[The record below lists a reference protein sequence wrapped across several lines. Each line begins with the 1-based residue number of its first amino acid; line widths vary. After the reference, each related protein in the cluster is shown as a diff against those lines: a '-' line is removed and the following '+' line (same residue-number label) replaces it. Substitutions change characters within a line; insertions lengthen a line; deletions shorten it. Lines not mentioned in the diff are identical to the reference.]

1 MWSVRAAILECGAS
15 HLAFALLSRSGQQR
29 PRCEQFA
36 WQPLPSEPGREE
48 EWLDHVSNALPA
60 LLRSVKHRGPITV
73 VLPGHLVLTKL
84 IKTPRVDAAKRE
96 KIIRFEAQQNIPY
109 ALADVVWG
117 HAVCGETA
125 LDLDVMLCA
134 AKREPVE
141 ALCAAIERAGLVPRA
156 LVPPAPALDAA
167 GRFGITPNAS
177 VLLIDLGARST
188 TFVLQEPARYHART
202 LASGGHAV
210 TQQLTSSQDCEFA
223 DAEALKISP
232 RHRDLVRPATEAFAT
247 RLAQEITRSALHFRR
262 QSGAANP
269 SRVALTGGGARL
281 EGVVEILHARLNV
294 PVACFDALGQFEID
308 KQAAEA
314 GIAERSLEVSAL
326 LGAGTVALA
335 GKGEGI
341 DLLPL
346 RLRSREASRR
356 RAPWFAAAASVA
368 ALALLPPLY
377 HFRTLDAELLQKI
390 GAVDAEIAP
399 LRERESRNRANRE
412 KLGELHLQLTALRNV
427 HDRRATWQALL
438 ADLQDRLGRVEDVWF
453 DRLQLVPASPD
464 SGAPLRVSVSGRML
478 DKTNPLANVSP
489 DLYRRV
495 TVLLGSI
502 VESPFVSAVENERFD
517 NRQPGILQFDFVL
530 VANPVRPL

>member
-1 MWSVRAAILECGAS
+1 MSVRAAILECGAS
-15 HLAFALLSRSGQQR
+15 HLAFALISRSGRQR
-29 PRCEQFA
+29 LRCEQFA
-36 WQPLPSEPGREE
+36 WQPIPSEPGREE
-48 EWLDHVSNALPA
+48 EWLDQVSNALPA
-60 LLRSVKHRGPITV
+60 LLGSVKHRGPVTV

-117 HAVCGETA
+117 HVVCGETG

-141 ALCAAIERAGLVPRA
+141 ALCAAIERAGLFPRA
-156 LVPPAPALDAA
+156 LVPPAPALEAA
-167 GRFGITPNAS
+167 GRLGATPNAP

-188 TFVLQEPARYHART
+188 TFVLQESARYHART

-210 TQQLTSSQDCEFA
+210 TQQLTSSQDCDFA
-223 DAEALKISP
+223 DAEALKVSP
-232 RHRDLVRPATEAFAT
+232 RHQDLVRTATEAFGT
-247 RLAQEITRSALHFRR
+247 RLAQEITRSVLHFRR

-269 SRVALTGGGARL
+269 TRVALTGGGARL
-281 EGVVEILHARLNV
+281 EGLMDILHARLNV
-294 PVACFDALGQFEID
+294 AVARFDALGQFEIT
-308 KQAAEA
+308 KLAAAA
-314 GIAERSLEVSAL
+314 GIAERSLELSAL
-326 LGAGTVALA
+326 LGAGMVALA
-335 GKGEGI
+335 GKGQGI
-341 DLLPL
+341 DLLPP
-346 RLRSREASRR
+346 RLRSLETSHR
-356 RAPWFAAAASVA
+356 RAPWFAAAAGVA

-377 HFRTLDAELLQKI
+377 HFRTLDAELLRQI
-390 GAVDAEIAP
+390 AAVDAEIAP
-399 LRERESRNRANRE
+399 LREREARNRANRE
-412 KLGELHLQLTALRNV
+412 KLEQLQLQLAALRSV

-438 ADLQDRLGRVEDVWF
+438 ADLQDRLGRVEDVWL
-453 DRLQLVPASPD
+453 DRLQLSPASNEP
-464 SGAPLRVSVSGRML
+464 GAPLRLSVSGRML

-489 DLYRRV
+489 DIYRRV

-530 VANPVRPL
+530 VGNPVRPL